1 MIKTYLSFPR
11 VHMGRLKY
19 YSCSNMSLII
29 GYVIEGITSK
39 ITMNHL
45 TFRLYTPHTDKLANL
60 CGREILPN
68 SQYYHYYV
76 IWLSRRSREHGKYE
90 CAWVQYGIPCGAIK
104 IIIQV

>member
-45 TFRLYTPHTDKLANL
+45 TFREQTREPLRK
-60 CGREILPN
+60 REILWP
-68 SQYYHYYV
+68 QLAAAALGPPARTPMFVAYF
-76 IWLSRRSREHGKYE
+76 R
-90 CAWVQYGIPCGAIK
+90 
-104 IIIQV
+104 